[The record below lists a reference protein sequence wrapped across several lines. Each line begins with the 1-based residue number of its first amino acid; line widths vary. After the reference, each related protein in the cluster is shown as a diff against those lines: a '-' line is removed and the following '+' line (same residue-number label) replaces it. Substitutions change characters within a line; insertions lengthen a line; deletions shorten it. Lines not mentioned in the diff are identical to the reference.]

1 MHIVFFYVIEQGQR
15 LLKNIKT
22 VRTVELRF
30 AWEDEE
36 WDEDAGEEQDEE
48 EKEQED

>member
-1 MHIVFFYVIEQGQR
+1 MHIVSFYVIEQGQR

-30 AWEDEE
+30 AWEDE
-36 WDEDAGEEQDEE
+36 DAGEEQEEE